1 MSALPATNLFAFRLV
16 TCVALVALMVLPGCV
31 RRRLMVRSNPP
42 GAMVYV
48 DNQLIGTTP
57 CATDFVYYGT
67 REVRLV
73 KAGYETYTV
82 NQPIPAPWYQIP
94 PIDFVSEN
102 LTWRK
107 IQDFRTVTYD
117 LKPQT
122 IVPTEQLLGRA
133 EELRRSTLQGVI
145 LPGTTTT
152 GAPGPVL
159 PPAPVVVSPSGQIT
173 TTPETLGPATPVPS
187 TPGTLPSSG
196 QPLQPLP

>member
-1 MSALPATNLFAFRLV
+1 MFARPVANLFTPRLI
-16 TCVALVALMVLPGCV
+16 TCLVLASLILLPGCV

-42 GAMVYV
+42 GALVYV

-67 REVRLV
+67 RELRLV

-82 NQPIPAPWYQIP
+82 NQPIPAPWYEIP
-94 PIDFVSEN
+94 PLDFVSEN
-102 LTWRK
+102 LTWKK

-145 LPGTTTT
+145 LPGATTT
-152 GAPGPVL
+152 GVSGPVL
-159 PPAPVVVSPSGQIT
+159 PPPAVVTPAGPIS

-187 TPGTLPSSG
+187 PPGTLPSSG

>member
-1 MSALPATNLFAFRLV
+1 MF
-16 TCVALVALMVLPGCV
+16 
-31 RRRLMVRSNPP
+31 VRSDPP
-42 GAMVYV
+42 GAALYV
-48 DNQLIGTTP
+48 DDQHVGFTP
-57 CATDFVYYGT
+57 TYVNYTYYGS
-67 REVRLV
+67 RKVQLV
-73 KAGYETYTV
+73 KDGYETVTV
-82 NQPIPAPWYQIP
+82 YQRFDPPWYQYP
-94 PIDFVSEN
+94 GLDFVSEN
-102 LTWRK
+102 LTWKK

-152 GAPGPVL
+152 GTPGPVL
-159 PPAPVVVSPSGQIT
+159 PPTPAVVNPAAPIT

-187 TPGTLPSSG
+187 SPGTLPSIG

>member
-1 MSALPATNLFAFRLV
+1 MIGRFTTQPFATRLIAFA
-16 TCVALVALMVLPGCV
+16 VLLGLLASPGCV

-57 CATDFVYYGT
+57 CATSFVYYGT
-67 REVRLV
+67 REIRLV

-94 PIDFVSEN
+94 PLDFVSEN
-102 LTWRK
+102 LTWKK

-117 LKPQT
+117 LQPQT
-122 IVPTEQLLGRA
+122 IVPTEQLIGRA

-145 LPGTTTT
+145 LPGTNTP
-152 GAPGPVL
+152 GAVGPVL
-159 PPAPVVVSPSGQIT
+159 PPPSTVIAPGAASTV
-173 TTPETLGPATPVPS
+173 PETLGPATVVPA
-187 TPGTLPSSG
+187 PQGTLPLSG